1 MNILITGVNGFIGK
15 HLLNYFSK
23 KHPVFSISR
32 TALQPFQNNNF
43 AIDLSDVDLVKK
55 LFSRNVF
62 KQKIDIILHCAAV
75 LSENDDNKNINV
87 FHKNNAITESMIHI
101 ADVLNVSK
109 FINISSI
116 GVYPNKSGTYDEQS
130 AIEPSMNHECLY
142 GLSKVCSEELFKF
155 YFKDTIQ
162 IINLRLGQVYGDGMR
177 QDRIFEIMKHELQSN
192 NTITVYGNG
201 LRISNFVAIDYLKIK
216 MEKLMNNKNA
226 QGTFN
231 LGEKNLSYAQ
241 LAEMII
247 EKYGNSS
254 SKIILKDQGTSA
266 QVMIDSS
273 KINAILN
280 NNVL

>member
-101 ADVLNVSK
+101 AGVLNVSK

>member
-15 HLLNYFSK
+15 HLLHYFSE
-23 KHPVFSISR
+23 KHNVFSISR
-32 TALQPFQNNNF
+32 SGLQPSQNNNF
-43 AIDLSDVDLVKK
+43 AIDLSDVDLVKN
-55 LFSRNVF
+55 LFSKNIF
-62 KQKIDIILHCAAV
+62 KQKIDVILHCAAV
-75 LSENDDNKNINV
+75 LSENDDHKNINV

-101 ADVLNVSK
+101 ASVLNVSK

-116 GVYPNKSGTYDEQS
+116 GVYPNKSGTFDEQS

-155 YFKDTIQ
+155 YFKDTIA
-162 IINLRLGQVYGDGMR
+162 IINLRLGQVYGEGMR

-192 NTITVYGNG
+192 NTITVFGNG

-216 MEKLMNNKNA
+216 MEKLINNKDVE
-226 QGTFN
+226 GTYN

-247 EKYGNSS
+247 EKHGNSS
-254 SKIILKDQGTSA
+254 SKIILKNQGTSA
-266 QVMIDSS
+266 QVIIDSS
-273 KINAILN
+273 KINSILKD
-280 NNVL
+280 NV

>member
-55 LFSRNVF
+55 LFSRNFF

>member
-15 HLLNYFSK
+15 HLLNYFSE
-23 KHPVFSISR
+23 KHNVFSISR
-32 TALQPFQNNNF
+32 TTMQPSQNNNF

-55 LFSRNVF
+55 LFSENVF

-75 LSENDDNKNINV
+75 LSENDDNRNINV

-101 ADVLNVSK
+101 ASVLNVVK

-116 GVYPNKSGTYDEQS
+116 GVYPNKSGTYNEQS
-130 AIEPSMNHECLY
+130 AVEPSTNHECLY
-142 GLSKVCSEELFKF
+142 GLSKFCSEELFKF

-192 NTITVYGNG
+192 NTITVFGNG

-216 MEKLMNNKNA
+216 MEKLISTKNL

-247 EKYGNSS
+247 EKYGNSL

-266 QVMIDSS
+266 QVMIESS
-273 KINAILN
+273 KINAIFN